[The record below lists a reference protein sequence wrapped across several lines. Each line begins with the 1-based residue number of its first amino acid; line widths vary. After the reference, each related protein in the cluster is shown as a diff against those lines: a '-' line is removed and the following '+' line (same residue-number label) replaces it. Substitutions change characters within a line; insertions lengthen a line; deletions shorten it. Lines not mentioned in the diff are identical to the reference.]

1 MLPNKSY
8 TPSLFLNLFW
18 RHRWLVIA
26 PLVLCILVALIVSSS
41 LADRFQSDML
51 IQIIPQRVPDSYVR
65 STVTI
70 RTEDRL
76 DVVSQQVT
84 SRTQLEQMIREFDL
98 FPRERARLPM
108 ETVVDAMRANISVE
122 LVRSARNE
130 PVDAFHVKFTYG
142 DPDVATKVTQ
152 RLGTLYIDR
161 NFRDRGALAQAT
173 NEFMK
178 VQLQE
183 SAARLQEQEAKV
195 ARFREQHA
203 GRLPYQLE
211 SNMQAIQGAASQR
224 QALVTSTASDRDRK
238 IMLERLYNDAL
249 ANPASTHVTTPPPMT
264 ADPTRDAAAQAGL
277 SKSQQ
282 LERAQATLAQLSLR
296 LKPEHPDV
304 VRTKRTISELEKA
317 AAAEASAVTPATAA
331 AAPAPVITTDDTTRR
346 DRLQQMR
353 AEIESLNRQIAFKEA
368 EEQKVS
374 ASIRDYQGRIEA
386 IPSVESAWASLTRD
400 YDTLQI
406 AYRALLTKSQD
417 AKMAADL
424 EHDQIGEQFRILDPA
439 RVPVRPIGP
448 NRLQIN
454 AIGLA
459 VGLALGLGC
468 LLFLELR
475 DSSFRT
481 ESDVHEVLALP
492 VVALVPR
499 VESVAELLSIKR
511 RAIWSSA
518 AAVTFFAVSGYVFWS
533 MKLWKFVV

>member
-1 MLPNKSY
+1 
-8 TPSLFLNLFW
+8 
-18 RHRWLVIA
+18 
-26 PLVLCILVALIVSSS
+26 
-41 LADRFQSDML
+41 
-51 IQIIPQRVPDSYVR
+51 
-65 STVTI
+65 
-70 RTEDRL
+70 
-76 DVVSQQVT
+76 VT

-108 ETVVDAMRANISVE
+108 ETVVDTMRSSISVE

-178 VQLQE
+178 VQMNE
-183 SAARLQEQEAKV
+183 AAVRLQEQEAKV

-203 GRLPYQLE
+203 GRLPYQLD

-224 QALVTSTASDRDRK
+224 QALVNSTASDRDRK
-238 IMLERLYNDAL
+238 LMLERLYNDAL
-249 ANPASTHVTTPPPMT
+249 ANPAQTHTVAPTVI
-264 ADPTRDAAAQAGL
+264 ADPSRDAAAQVGL
-277 SKSQQ
+277 TKAQQ
-282 LERAQATLAQLSLR
+282 LERAQATLAQLELR
-296 LKPEHPDV
+296 LKPEHPDI
-304 VRTKRTISELEKA
+304 VRTKRTIAELEKA
-317 AAAEASAVTPATAA
+317 AAAEASAVTPSATATT
-331 AAPAPVITTDDTTRR
+331 PDPVVTTDDTVRR

-400 YDTLQI
+400 YDTMQI

-424 EHDQIGEQFRILDPA
+424 ERDQIGEQFRILDPA
-439 RVPVRPIGP
+439 RVPVKPIGP

-454 AIGLA
+454 AVGLGI
-459 VGLALGLGC
+459 GLALGLGC

-475 DSSFRT
+475 DSSFRS
-481 ESDVHEVLALP
+481 ESDVHEVLKLP

-499 VESVAELLSIKR
+499 VESAVEILAGKR

-518 AAVTFFAVSGYVFWS
+518 LAMTFFAVSGYVFWS

>member
-8 TPSLFLNLFW
+8 TPSLLLNLFW
-18 RHRWLVIA
+18 RHRWLVIG
-26 PLVLCILVALIVSSS
+26 PLVVCVLVALIVSSS

-84 SRTQLEQMIREFDL
+84 SRTQLEQMIREFEL

-108 ETVVDAMRANISVE
+108 ETVVDAMRSNISVE

-142 DPDVATKVTQ
+142 DPDVAAKVTQ

-178 VQLQE
+178 VQLNE
-183 SAARLQEQEAKV
+183 AAVRLQEQEAKV

-211 SNMQAIQGAASQR
+211 PNMQAIQSAAAQR
-224 QALVTSTASDRDRK
+224 QALVSSTASDRDRK

-249 ANPASTHVTTPPPMT
+249 ANPASPHTAAPTLT
-264 ADPTRDAAAQAGL
+264 ADPSRDAAAPAGV
-277 SKSQQ
+277 SKAQQ
-282 LERAQATLAQLSLR
+282 LERAQATLAQLELR
-296 LKPEHPDV
+296 LKPEHPDI
-304 VRTKRTISELEKA
+304 VRTRRTIAELEKA
-317 AAAEASAVTPATAA
+317 AAAEAKAIESSPTASLA
-331 AAPAPVITTDDTTRR
+331 DPVVSTDDTTRR

-374 ASIRDYQGRIEA
+374 VSIRDYQGRIEA

-400 YDTLQI
+400 YDTMQI

-424 EHDQIGEQFRILDPA
+424 ERDQIGEQFRILDPA

-454 AIGLA
+454 AVGLG
-459 VGLALGLGC
+459 VGLALGFGC
-468 LLFLELR
+468 LLLLELR
-475 DSSFRT
+475 DTSFRR
-481 ESDVHEVLALP
+481 ESDVHEVLKLP

-499 VESVAELLSIKR
+499 VESVAELLSIRR
-511 RAIWSSA
+511 RAVWSSA
-518 AAVTFFAVSGYVFWS
+518 AAMTFFAASGYVFWS

>member
-8 TPSLFLNLFW
+8 TPAVFLNLFW

-26 PLVLCILVALIVSSS
+26 PLVVCVLVALIVSSS

-84 SRTQLEQMIREFDL
+84 SRTQLEEMIREFDL

-108 ETVVDAMRANISVE
+108 ETVVDSMRSNISVE

-142 DPDVATKVTQ
+142 DPDVATRVTQ

-178 VQLQE
+178 AQLQE
-183 SAARLQEQEAKV
+183 AAARLQEQETKV

-203 GRLPYQLE
+203 GRLPYQLD
-211 SNMQAIQGAASQR
+211 SNMQAIQSAASQR

-249 ANPASTHVTTPPPMT
+249 ANPSSPRTAAPLPT
-264 ADPTRDAAAQAGL
+264 ADPSRDTAPTGL

-282 LERAQATLAQLSLR
+282 LERAQATLAQLELR
-296 LKPEHPDV
+296 LKPEHPDI
-304 VRTKRTISELEKA
+304 VRTKRTIAELEKA
-317 AAAEASAVTPATAA
+317 AAAEATHRRRPRPTTPD
-331 AAPAPVITTDDTTRR
+331 PGRQHRR
-346 DRLQQMR
+346 HH
-353 AEIESLNRQIAFKEA
+353 
-368 EEQKVS
+368 
-374 ASIRDYQGRIEA
+374 
-386 IPSVESAWASLTRD
+386 P
-400 YDTLQI
+400 
-406 AYRALLTKSQD
+406 
-417 AKMAADL
+417 
-424 EHDQIGEQFRILDPA
+424 P
-439 RVPVRPIGP
+439 
-448 NRLQIN
+448 
-454 AIGLA
+454 
-459 VGLALGLGC
+459 
-468 LLFLELR
+468 
-475 DSSFRT
+475 
-481 ESDVHEVLALP
+481 
-492 VVALVPR
+492 
-499 VESVAELLSIKR
+499 
-511 RAIWSSA
+511 
-518 AAVTFFAVSGYVFWS
+518 
-533 MKLWKFVV
+533 